1 MLQVISALKGFAIE
15 ASDGRMGT
23 VVDFLF
29 DDVSWKVRWLV
40 VECGTWLKG
49 RKVLIHPSAVSY
61 TALADEEFN
70 VELTKAQVE
79 SSPEW
84 TEHEPISQRMEGQ
97 LYEHYGW
104 DPLWDEAPTPSAIPG
119 AMASP
124 FMAPPNLGLSLREK
138 PHAEADVP
146 LESDN
151 HLRSVSEV
159 IGYHIHATDGEI
171 GHVENFLIDT
181 EDWSLHYFV
190 VDTSNWWFGKH
201 VLIAPHAVQSIEWSD
216 RHVQIDVS
224 RKQVEESPPWDPL
237 VAFDEVYAKRLHT
250 HYGWPGSGA

>member
-1 MLQVISALKGFAIE
+1 MLQAITGLKGFAIE
-15 ASDGRMGT
+15 ATDGQMGA

-29 DDVSWKVRWLV
+29 DDASWRVSWLV
-40 VECGTWLKG
+40 VECGSWLRG

-70 VELTKAQVE
+70 VDLTKAQVE

-84 TEHEPISQRMEGQ
+84 GEHQPVSQRMERQ

-104 DPLWDEAPTPSAIPG
+104 DPLWDEAPNPSAIPG

-124 FMAPPNLGLSLREK
+124 LMAPPNLGLPIGEQ
-138 PHAEADVP
+138 PHCETAEPPETDM
-146 LESDN
+146 

-159 IGYHIHATDGEI
+159 IGYHLLATDGEI
-171 GHVENFLIDT
+171 GHVENFLIDAG
-181 EDWSLHYFV
+181 DWGLHYFV
-190 VDTSNWWFGKH
+190 ADTGSWWLGKQ
-201 VLIAPHAVQSIEWSD
+201 VLIAPCAVQSIDWSD
-216 RHVQIDVS
+216 RHVHLDVT

-237 VAFDEVYAKRLHT
+237 VVFDEVYAKQLHS